1 MFVEMNRLKQLFHS
15 ERFVVSMII
24 VIGLL
29 INVARMA
36 SNDFHIGVYDDS
48 GSYFTS
54 GDVIASG
61 HIDHLRT
68 PVYPI
73 LCHFLASITAAH
85 TYKIIVILQLLFY
98 MSSAVP
104 MYYAVSKL
112 TRRKRFAA
120 IATACYTWSPV
131 FGGYID
137 LIFTESFAISCT
149 TYLIAL
155 LTAIVLGRHKIFA
168 TIASAAFLVFMIML
182 RPFFLCFAPA
192 VLIVM
197 LYALYKSI
205 HHKRYVVAC
214 IASIAGAGAVLFG
227 YTAAYNKAYG
237 SYSFTSV
244 SELNR
249 CLSLKKMQFIPTIEG
264 LTYFGYA
271 TQEDI
276 SGEVIYMPYSWVWQP
291 SPQYRKM
298 CENIYHENFIQYV
311 KLKFIEFLYTF
322 LYEYTGEMNSQV
334 LESIF
339 HLRLGYFYL
348 FTFIFILTELYYLF
362 RRRACV
368 IMSASLALMFV
379 GGVFTTIWGADSQF
393 VRIMTPMLPCLFV
406 MIPIFCTRLS
416 FTTKQIEQP

>member
-1 MFVEMNRLKQLFHS
+1 MNRLKQLIHS
-15 ERFVVSMII
+15 EQFVVSMII
-24 VIGLL
+24 FIGLL
-29 INVARMA
+29 LNVTRMA

-68 PVYPI
+68 PVYPL
-73 LCHFLASITAAH
+73 LCHFLASITAAN

-104 MYYAVSKL
+104 MYYAVRKL
-112 TRRKRFAA
+112 THRKRFAT
-120 IATACYTWSPV
+120 IATACYTWSPI

-137 LIFTESFAISCT
+137 LIFTESFSISCT
-149 TYLIAL
+149 TYIMAL
-155 LTAIVLGRHKIFA
+155 LTAIVLSRHKIAA
-168 TIASAAFLVFMIML
+168 TIASATFLVFMIML
-182 RPFFLCFAPA
+182 RPFFLCFIPA
-192 VLIVM
+192 TLIVM
-197 LYALYKSI
+197 LYALFKSI
-205 HHKRYVVAC
+205 HNKRYVTICV
-214 IASIAGAGAVLFG
+214 ASIIGVGAILFG
-227 YTAAYNKAYG
+227 YTAAYNKVYG

-249 CLSLKKMQFIPTIEG
+249 CLSLKKMQLIPTIEG

-276 SGEVIYMPYSWVWQP
+276 HGEVIFMPESWVWQP
-291 SPQYRKM
+291 SPQYRQM
-298 CENIYHENFIQYV
+298 CENIYHDNFIQYV
-311 KLKFIEFLYTF
+311 KLKFIDFLYSF
-322 LYEYTGEMNSQV
+322 LYEYTGEMNSSV
-334 LESIF
+334 LESLF
-339 HLRLGYFYL
+339 HLRLAYFYM
-348 FTFIFILTELYYLF
+348 FAFIFILTELYYLF
-362 RRRACV
+362 RRRVCV

-416 FTTKQIEQP
+416 FNIKQTEKP